1 MGWPHSKTKYY
12 VSSSTFPLFD
22 SSTRVNNYEA
32 GMLDYTSNST
42 LEQYEY
48 FKNYYNTSRLRDI
61 RGLLRWADSSGYH
74 SQMGKIS
81 STFYSDASFDND
93 IITEASKQ
101 YVSLSSNQTYQV
113 YSASLNRFSEDF
125 WLKHLAT
132 QQGKAS
138 LFFEGT
144 GVDYTVDFPDSN
156 TVRATF
162 SNGQVVSGAIPA
174 NANTF
179 RYIEISYSIETETEV
194 QKTDKDGNPV
204 VDSSTNQPIMVT
216 EITYT
221 YGYYDYQ
228 EGSGNS
234 TLDSLIKNNN
244 ISNANDFYP
253 VIPIRTDT
261 HWFSGTDAN
270 HISAILKKL
279 HLYNTSQLLTTTAYN
294 KMCDTLTEGINKS
307 GNGSLGDIDYMTII
321 LGVPINTRNSADQR
335 YLFEFFYNL
344 YVNYSLMRGD
354 VPQQQSEGLNTY
366 SGKGVLKDYFNTLY
380 ENVTGDT
387 AYTRSRKSS
396 SSSGRFT
403 KFTLTNEKSNL
414 NLTYEWGHAG
424 YFEANGKWKPT
435 AKVGE
440 YGVLAGLQRHDYT
453 YWKPRVDSEG
463 NYVYVYDEST
473 GTNELQYD
481 LEHETAYINLV
492 LFCKQTSENRWKFVM
507 FSGLGLTNLVYHG
520 KTVYTDAY
528 EDVKDSSQTTTLE
541 HNFTADTDGTYD
553 DYTLFSF
560 KYVDNPGDSDS
571 AFIVPLEQSTF
582 YEIGVP
588 AEVDISQGCQYL
600 ICNCWEKKKVKWY
613 QSGWLGVAIGALGMA
628 VFCFSPTA
636 WIFFVGLFTIT
647 FTVKVLELVN
657 KICVVIFGEKL
668 GNQIYSFVIQI
679 IKTILVVVASICVKI
694 PVIGWIIWAICM
706 AVYTVITIAEYL
718 RQGLSMGEALKRGLV
733 EGAIA
738 SAASLIGGQFG
749 GGQLAGATS
758 GGMASGGIS
767 GAVSAGL
774 STSEG
779 ALVASVSVGLNTTGQ
794 SLNQGESIG
803 KSLGQGVIAGG
814 STYLGAQAGGYVKGA
829 IGGGTGAV
837 LGSATQGFVSGFTGS
852 FGNSLLEGDNLGE
865 AFRTGLIQGGISAG
879 FSAANAGYQ
888 QLSKYMGWGKYGLTP
903 AQLEAQGE
911 FGNTSPSSNSLGV
924 PDDTSL
930 GKNLNYLQSLDPST
944 ANSFSEFG
952 KVGWSVMKDIFSTV
966 APAIA
971 IQTLENPN
979 TYVKLLSAAY
989 ADQMY
994 HKMANLANDYEEF
1007 NDKYRA
1013 ATKVLNMLNDMN
1025 NSSVTTEF
1033 ACLMQAC
1040 LGKMS
1045 SIFPEFI
1052 STSAETFLSMGVLTG
1067 HDLLKNTLASP
1078 SAFADTK
1085 LSMDGY
1091 TPYSLHYTS
1100 QDYDLIFT
1108 ETSTI
1113 LT

>member
-1 MGWPHSKTKYY
+1 MGLFGSKTKYY

-453 YWKPRVDSEG
+453 YWEPRVDSEG

-473 GTNELQYD
+473 GTRELQYD
-481 LEHETAYINLV
+481 LKHETAYINLV

-588 AEVDISQGCQYL
+588 AEVDISYGCQYL

-613 QSGWLGVAIGALGMA
+613 QSGWFGVALSFAGMSLTWW
-628 VFCFSPTA
+628 SPTI
-636 WIFFVGLFTIT
+636 WTYFTVIFTVT
-647 FTVKVLELVN
+647 FTAKALELLN
-657 KICVVIFGEKL
+657 KIFVVCFGERFGNALYKVVIQVIKLVLSWLATAFFAAGE
-668 GNQIYSFVIQI
+668 I
-679 IKTILVVVASICVKI
+679 IPIFYLFWGICV
-694 PVIGWIIWAICM
+694 ALY
-706 AVYTVITIAEYL
+706 AVVTAAEYV
-718 RQGLSMGEALKRGLV
+718 RQGYDLWDAIKIGLV
-733 EGAIA
+733 EGAAVGAATAAGGYINSSNGSESLAGEAAGSVA
-738 SAASLIGGQFG
+738 SNTANTAASETASQGISSYIGNVGTQFAISFG
-749 GGQLAGATS
+749 TSFIRTAGTAWVNGSSFGSALKS
-758 GGMASGGIS
+758 GLKEGAIS
-767 GAVSAGL
+767 GALSAITQGAKNLYNGHNFLGTDITDSGMSSETKKGL
-774 STSEG
+774 YDSISKNG
-779 ALVASVSVGLNTTGQ
+779 VGGT
-794 SLNQGESIG
+794 IG
-803 KSLGQGVIAGG
+803 NLIGTGVIV
-814 STYLGAQAGGYVKGA
+814 T
-829 IGGGTGAV
+829 
-837 LGSATQGFVSGFTGS
+837 
-852 FGNSLLEGDNLGE
+852 
-865 AFRTGLIQGGISAG
+865 
-879 FSAANAGYQ
+879 
-888 QLSKYMGWGKYGLTP
+888 LT
-903 AQLEAQGE
+903 
-911 FGNTSPSSNSLGV
+911 
-924 PDDTSL
+924 
-930 GKNLNYLQSLDPST
+930 
-944 ANSFSEFG
+944 
-952 KVGWSVMKDIFSTV
+952 
-966 APAIA
+966 
-971 IQTLENPN
+971 NPN
-979 TYVKLLSAAY
+979 TYANLLTSVASEKI
-989 ADQMY
+989 Y
-994 HKMANLANDYEEF
+994 HKIANMENDYQEF
-1007 NDKYRA
+1007 NNQLGSAYKA
-1013 ATKVLNMLNDMN
+1013 LNILNSMLNCTLTAELVAM
-1025 NSSVTTEF
+1025 
-1033 ACLMQAC
+1033 MQAC
-1040 LGKMS
+1040 LGRMS
-1045 SIFPEFI
+1045 IDGTNTNLDPENWLEQA
-1052 STSAETFLSMGVLTG
+1052 TATG
-1067 HDLLKNTLASP
+1067 HDQLKLVLCGP
-1078 SAFADTK
+1078 SLFVDNK
-1085 LSMDGY
+1085 LSMVGY
-1091 TPYSLHYTS
+1091 DPYELHYTQ
-1100 QDYDLIFT
+1100 QDPGLTFT